1 MRGSAV
7 GRGRRDDRADED
19 FWGED
24 SQRPGRAASGNG
36 SSRMPGPGGPRRT
49 AHGAR
54 QAGYAGESAS
64 GLPTSRTALREQ
76 PRDFWDDD
84 ARPGRGTRTR
94 LGEETGRG
102 FGSGNGIGGGGRRGG
117 GRGGRGGRSGGPD
130 PRTRGQR
137 FRDWLLY
144 GSWWRHWTFKKALAV
159 LGGGIAVCILLG
171 IGAFFLLY
179 SMTPIPSASD
189 QTASWQSSTVYLAN
203 GKQLGTFDDSVNG
216 VDIDR
221 ELLTTAQIPTLM
233 TQAMTAAE
241 DRHFYTEGGVS
252 VTGLA
257 RAAIEDVF
265 GNGNLQGGSTITMQ
279 YAKNYYNDVDTGRN
293 ASTKF
298 KEIFIAMKLGHEK
311 SKSWVMTNYLNTVPF
326 GATVYGLGA
335 AAESYFDVDLAQ
347 PNAHLT
353 VSQAAMLAA
362 MPNSPGFFNPDPTAG
377 AGYTA
382 LVARWKYV
390 LTNMVRDGEIT
401 QSVASAQTFPKL
413 TPPPAG
419 NGQTGVTGYL
429 MNMVEQ
435 QLEAPKADG
444 GYGLTE
450 QKIDTGGYKVRTTF
464 SMAKVRAL
472 AQAVDEQKAQ
482 MREDGLPAHTYDRI
496 GAVLEDSK
504 TGAIVAIYGGNGYS
518 SKDCKQTNC
527 FINNAESAEPVGSS
541 FKPYVLSAAVNAGM
555 NVFTSKLNGYSP
567 IWIPVGSNSASV
579 TAATLETT
587 LSPTSPPPGCT
598 SQASYCSSTNGIQYF
613 KFDEADENSGQPL
626 PVNVAAAISSDP
638 AFEDLAH
645 RVGIDNVINM
655 AALFGVGENAFVEPC
670 PDSEQVSDPEGV
682 SVATT
687 IADCNDLTGKAFKNR
702 YGWHAGNGLTGNFST
717 SDPSEAGRL
726 NGTSGSPAVALGENP
741 LTPVEQASTF
751 ATLADDGV
759 YHTPHV
765 IASLQQGATTIP
777 SNVQT
782 KHILTAASAA
792 DVDWALSFD
801 NNYSQGT
808 AEGSVSFRRGDVIG
822 KTGTLGS
829 GANASQAWFIGATPD
844 QYALSVALFTSLP
857 GKQNLDNLPGAG
869 GTPGSQGGA
878 WPATIWNAFMTA
890 EFSNAP
896 VISLFPQVNSAPYV
910 PWIQAAAKQTKPTC
924 KPGQF
929 QGCTCPSGDTLCANP
944 NPTPSCQPFQQQCNG
959 NSPTPTPTCQDEFG
973 TCTSTSPSPD
983 PTISSCT
990 PTPGAPC
997 SNTDAETTAKL
1008 TGVTSAG
1015 TTADSSPPTAAALA
1029 ADEASVRGS
1038 VLMRVQVE

>member
-19 FWGED
+19 FWGTD

-36 SSRMPGPGGPRRT
+36 SSRMPGPGAPRR
-49 AHGAR
+49 AAPGAR
-54 QAGYAGESAS
+54 QAGYAGYAGESAS
-64 GLPTSRTALREQ
+64 GLTGSRTALREQ

-84 ARPGRGTRTR
+84 ARSGRGTHTG
-94 LGEETGRG
+94 LGERTSR
-102 FGSGNGIGGGGRRGG
+102 GSGSGSGGRRGG
-117 GRGGRGGRSGGPD
+117 GQGGRGGRSGGPD
-130 PRTRGQR
+130 PRTRRER
-137 FRDWLLY
+137 FTNWLLY
-144 GSWWRHWTFKKALAV
+144 GSWWRHWTVKKALAV

-171 IGAFFLLY
+171 IGGFFLLY
-179 SMTPIPSASD
+179 SMTPIPSATD
-189 QTASWQSSTVYLAN
+189 LTANWQSSTVYFAN

-221 ELLTTAQIPTLM
+221 QLLTTAQIPTLM

-335 AAESYFDVDLAQ
+335 ASENYFDVNLAQ

-353 VSQAAMLAA
+353 VAQAAMLAA

-390 LTNMVRDGEIT
+390 LTNMVRDGDIT
-401 QSVASAQTFPKL
+401 QSVANAQTFPKL

-444 GYGLTE
+444 GYALT
-450 QKIDTGGYKVRTTF
+450 QQQIDTGGYKIRTTF
-464 SMAKVRAL
+464 SMAKVNAL
-472 AQAVDEQKAQ
+472 ARAVNEEKAQ
-482 MREDGLPAHTYDRI
+482 MRDDGLPAHTYDRI

-504 TGAIVAIYGGNGYS
+504 TGAIVAIYGGNGYG
-518 SKDCKQTNC
+518 SKHCNQTNC
-527 FINNAESAEPVGSS
+527 YINNAEAAEPVGSS

-555 NVFTSKLNGYSP
+555 DVFTSKLNGYSP
-567 IWIPVGSNSASV
+567 IWIPVGSNSPSV

-587 LSPTSPPPGCT
+587 LSPTSPPPGCS

-655 AALFGVGENAFVEPC
+655 AGLFGVGQTAFVEPC
-670 PDSEQVSDPEGV
+670 PDYEGD
-682 SVATT
+682 SVPTT
-687 IADCNDLTGKAFKNR
+687 IADCNDLTGKDFKNR
-702 YGWHAGNGLTGNFST
+702 FGWHAGNGLIGNFST

-726 NGTSGSPAVALGENP
+726 NGTSGSPAIALGENP

-751 ATLADDGV
+751 ATLADDGI

-765 IASLQQGATTIP
+765 IASLQQGTTTIP
-777 SNVQT
+777 SNLQT
-782 KHILTAASAA
+782 KHVLTAASAA

-808 AEGSVSFRRGDVIG
+808 AEGSISFRRGDVIG

-829 GANASQAWFIGATPD
+829 GADASQAWFIGATPD
-844 QYALSVALFTSLP
+844 QDALSVALFTSLP
-857 GKQNLDNLPGAG
+857 GKQNLDNLPTAG

-890 EFSNAP
+890 EFTNSP
-896 VISLFPQVNSAPYV
+896 VISLFPQVNGAPYV
-910 PWIQAAAKQTKPTC
+910 PWIQATAKQTKPTC
-924 KPGQF
+924 RPGQF
-929 QGCTCPSGDTLCANP
+929 QNCTCPTGDSLCSNP
-944 NPTPSCQPFQQQCNG
+944 NPTPSCQPFLQQCTG
-959 NSPTPTPTCQDEFG
+959 TSPTPEPSCQDEFG
-973 TCTSTSPSPD
+973 TCTSTAPTPD
-983 PTISSCT
+983 PTVTSCSPST
-990 PTPGAPC
+990 TIGVPC
-997 SNTDAETTAKL
+997 DDSNAETTAKL
-1008 TGVTSAG
+1008 TVVTSAG
-1015 TTADSSPPTAAALA
+1015 SSPPPPVTLA